1 MNLREI
7 HDNWL
12 VCISSSLI
20 CRRSSLLIADNTDCD
35 FDEEY
40 TNIKYYF
47 GDRVG
52 DGADNG
58 IFQVSG

>member
-1 MNLREI
+1 MGLREI
-7 HDNWL
+7 HENWL
-12 VCISSSLI
+12 VSISSSLI
-20 CRRSSLLIADNTDCD
+20 CRSSYLFTADNTDCD
-35 FDEEY
+35 FHEEY